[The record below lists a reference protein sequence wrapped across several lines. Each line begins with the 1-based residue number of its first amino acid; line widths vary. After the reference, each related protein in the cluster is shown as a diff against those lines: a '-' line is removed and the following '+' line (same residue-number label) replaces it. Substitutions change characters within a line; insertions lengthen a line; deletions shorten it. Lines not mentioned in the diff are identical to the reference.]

1 LCLRERE
8 GGWGVGVRLNEWGGG
23 GWMLRDQRIRL
34 LNGSNQRI
42 LIEDGILLNV
52 NTTHTRERVRV
63 KVSD

>member
-1 LCLRERE
+1 M
-8 GGWGVGVRLNEWGGG
+8 GVGVRVNEVGGG

-42 LIEDGILLNV
+42 LVEDSILINV

>member
-1 LCLRERE
+1 MDIRYVAR
-8 GGWGVGVRLNEWGGG
+8 GGG

-63 KVSD
+63 KVSDGIKGERW